1 MRRHYWRRGIIHKAY
16 LCGLSTVDKP
26 PKNFQI
32 INHPL
37 NTAMPMAHAALG
49 NHVVGKML
57 YLGHITFQHRNLQ
70 AVVMTDMQ
78 YAAAT
83 ERS

>member
-16 LCGLSTVDKP
+16 SLCGLSTVDKP

-37 NTAMPMAHAALG
+37 NTANAHGARRAG
-49 NHVVGKML
+49 QSRRRQN
-57 YLGHITFQHRNLQ
+57 
-70 AVVMTDMQ
+70 AVPRPYHLSAPQSPGSRHD
-78 YAAAT
+78 
-83 ERS
+83 